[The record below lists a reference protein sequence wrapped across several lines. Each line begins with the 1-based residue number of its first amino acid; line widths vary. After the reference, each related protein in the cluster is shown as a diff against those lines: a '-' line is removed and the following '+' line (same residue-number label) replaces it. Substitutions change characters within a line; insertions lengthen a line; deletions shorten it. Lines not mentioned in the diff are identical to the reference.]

1 MAAAGLLGCVD
12 LQQGILKSISA
23 IHGENP
29 CAVKVVVLR
38 NVSSAVAMEVK
49 CQDAFLKANGLGAV
63 HDAMRRHPQDLQL
76 LAPACITVMLICLVC
91 RCCCSC

>member
-29 CAVKVVVLR
+29 CAVKVMVLR
-38 NVSSAVAMEVK
+38 NVSSVVSMDLQ

-63 HDAMRRHPQDLQL
+63 HDAMRRHPQDPQL
-76 LAPACITVMLICLVC
+76 LAHACITVMLIVLVC
-91 RCCCSC
+91 RCCCCC